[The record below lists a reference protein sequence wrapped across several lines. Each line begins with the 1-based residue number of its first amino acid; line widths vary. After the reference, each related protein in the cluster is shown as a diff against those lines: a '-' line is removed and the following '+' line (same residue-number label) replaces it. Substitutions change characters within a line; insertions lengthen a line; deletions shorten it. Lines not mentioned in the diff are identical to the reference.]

1 MLIRIA
7 RPPVST
13 RWRFR
18 VEVRKNAYDVVETVI
33 CLVLVLGLVGLNSG
47 CRRDGAVFPVGLCDD
62 VSDLIEER
70 DSCKTYG

>member
-1 MLIRIA
+1 M
-7 RPPVST
+7 V
-13 RWRFR
+13 
-18 VEVRKNAYDVVETVI
+18 

-47 CRRDGAVFPVGLCDD
+47 SRGDGTVFPVGLCDD